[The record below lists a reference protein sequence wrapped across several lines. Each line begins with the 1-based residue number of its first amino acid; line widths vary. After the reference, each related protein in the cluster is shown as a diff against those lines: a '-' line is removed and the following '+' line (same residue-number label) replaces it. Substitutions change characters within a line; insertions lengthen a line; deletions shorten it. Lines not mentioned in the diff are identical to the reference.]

1 MRISLM
7 KSGSDKIVYIVDSIR
22 IDGKVKTKV
31 IKRLGRLS
39 DLEKEHPNALEYC
52 KNEAMRLTEEK
63 KLDEDNFIVKFF
75 PTRELEFDKQVQF
88 NAGYLF
94 LQKIYYGLK
103 LDKVCLEISEKYKFD
118 YDLNKILKDLIF
130 SRIIYPSSKL
140 STYKLAKNFLEQ
152 PNYELHDIYRSL
164 TILAKEMNSIQAKL
178 YKNSSRIIKR
188 NTSVLYYDCTNYFF
202 EIEKEDAL
210 RKYGV
215 SKEHRPNPIVQMG
228 LFMDADG
235 VPLAFNINPGNTSEQ
250 VTVRPLEEMIIKD
263 FNLSKFIYCSDAGL
277 GSYNNRWFNSI
288 QNRSFIVSQS
298 LKKLPKDVLNIIFN
312 NENIKWKTI
321 DNKHSYKHTTEIDEL
336 NEENKQ
342 EIIDTVYKKIP
353 LTDKQIQVL
362 IDGDK
367 FPANLKEQDLIVTYS
382 YKYKVYQQR
391 IRKEQ
396 FERARKLIDSKKKF
410 HKTNVNDCR
419 RFIKNLSF
427 NKDGELVNENIL
439 MLDEELYNEESKF
452 DGYYCIATNL
462 QDNVKTIININ
473 HNRWQIE
480 ESFIIMK
487 TELDSGTVYL
497 QREDRIKAHFLTCFI
512 ALLVTRILEK
522 QIDAEQ
528 KNYSI
533 SQIINK
539 LKELNLVKVSDEGF
553 IPSFTNEHLLID
565 LASKFNIPLTK
576 QAYRVSKIKKIIKHF
591 NDK

>member
-118 YDLNKILKDLIF
+118 YELNKILKDLIF

-480 ESFIIMK
+480 ESFRIMK

-576 QAYRVSKIKKIIKHF
+576 QAYRVSKIKKIINSTK
-591 NDK
+591 K

>member
-22 IDGKVKTKV
+22 IDCKVKTKV

-480 ESFIIMK
+480 ESFRIMK

-576 QAYRVSKIKKIIKHF
+576 QAYRVSKIKKIINSTK
-591 NDK
+591 K

>member
-480 ESFIIMK
+480 ESFRIMK

-576 QAYRVSKIKKIIKHF
+576 QAYRVSKIKKIINSTK
-591 NDK
+591 K

>member
-263 FNLSKFIYCSDAGL
+263 FNLSKFIYCSNAGL

-576 QAYRVSKIKKIIKHF
+576 QAYRVSKIKKIINSTK
-591 NDK
+591 K

>member
-250 VTVRPLEEMIIKD
+250 VTVRPFEEMIIKD

-480 ESFIIMK
+480 ESFRIMK

-576 QAYRVSKIKKIIKHF
+576 QAYRVSKIKKIINSTK
-591 NDK
+591 K

>member
-298 LKKLPKDVLNIIFN
+298 LKKLPKDVLKIMFN
-312 NENIKWKTI
+312 TSLGN
-321 DNKHSYKHTTEIDEL
+321 
-336 NEENKQ
+336 
-342 EIIDTVYKKIP
+342 
-353 LTDKQIQVL
+353 
-362 IDGDK
+362 
-367 FPANLKEQDLIVTYS
+367 F
-382 YKYKVYQQR
+382 
-391 IRKEQ
+391 
-396 FERARKLIDSKKKF
+396 
-410 HKTNVNDCR
+410 
-419 RFIKNLSF
+419 
-427 NKDGELVNENIL
+427 
-439 MLDEELYNEESKF
+439 
-452 DGYYCIATNL
+452 
-462 QDNVKTIININ
+462 
-473 HNRWQIE
+473 
-480 ESFIIMK
+480 
-487 TELDSGTVYL
+487 
-497 QREDRIKAHFLTCFI
+497 
-512 ALLVTRILEK
+512 
-522 QIDAEQ
+522 
-528 KNYSI
+528 
-533 SQIINK
+533 
-539 LKELNLVKVSDEGF
+539 
-553 IPSFTNEHLLID
+553 
-565 LASKFNIPLTK
+565 
-576 QAYRVSKIKKIIKHF
+576 
-591 NDK
+591 

>member
-130 SRIIYPSSKL
+130 SRIIYPSSKI

-480 ESFIIMK
+480 ESFRIMK

-576 QAYRVSKIKKIIKHF
+576 QAYRVSKIKKIINSTK
-591 NDK
+591 K

>member
-480 ESFIIMK
+480 ESFRIMK

-553 IPSFTNEHLLID
+553 IPSFTNEQLLID

-576 QAYRVSKIKKIIKHF
+576 QAYRVSKIKKIINSTK
-591 NDK
+591 K

>member
-576 QAYRVSKIKKIIKHF
+576 QAYRVSKIKKIINSTK
-591 NDK
+591 K

>member
-152 PNYELHDIYRSL
+152 SNYELHDIYRSL

-480 ESFIIMK
+480 ESFRIMK

-576 QAYRVSKIKKIIKHF
+576 QAYRVSKIKKIINSTK
-591 NDK
+591 K

>member
-480 ESFIIMK
+480 ESFRIMK

-497 QREDRIKAHFLTCFI
+497 QREDRIKAHFLTCYL
-512 ALLVTRILEK
+512 ALVIFRYLEK
-522 QIDAEQ
+522 KLDS
-528 KNYSI
+528 KYTYSEI
-533 SQIINK
+533 IETLQNMNFLKEDGDYRPMYKRTDLTDLLHEKFDFRTDYQIITLQN
-539 LKELNLVKVSDEGF
+539 F
-553 IPSFTNEHLLID
+553 
-565 LASKFNIPLTK
+565 
-576 QAYRVSKIKKIIKHF
+576 KKIFYQTK
-591 NDK
+591 K

>member
-63 KLDEDNFIVKFF
+63 KLDEDNFIVNFF

-480 ESFIIMK
+480 ESFRIMK

-576 QAYRVSKIKKIIKHF
+576 QAYRVSKIKKIINSTK
-591 NDK
+591 K

>member
-1 MRISLM
+1 
-7 KSGSDKIVYIVDSIR
+7 
-22 IDGKVKTKV
+22 
-31 IKRLGRLS
+31 
-39 DLEKEHPNALEYC
+39 
-52 KNEAMRLTEEK
+52 
-63 KLDEDNFIVKFF
+63 
-75 PTRELEFDKQVQF
+75 
-88 NAGYLF
+88 
-94 LQKIYYGLK
+94 
-103 LDKVCLEISEKYKFD
+103 
-118 YDLNKILKDLIF
+118 
-130 SRIIYPSSKL
+130 
-140 STYKLAKNFLEQ
+140 
-152 PNYELHDIYRSL
+152 
-164 TILAKEMNSIQAKL
+164 MNSIQAKL

-480 ESFIIMK
+480 ESFRIMK

-576 QAYRVSKIKKIIKHF
+576 QAYRVSKIKKIINSTK
-591 NDK
+591 K